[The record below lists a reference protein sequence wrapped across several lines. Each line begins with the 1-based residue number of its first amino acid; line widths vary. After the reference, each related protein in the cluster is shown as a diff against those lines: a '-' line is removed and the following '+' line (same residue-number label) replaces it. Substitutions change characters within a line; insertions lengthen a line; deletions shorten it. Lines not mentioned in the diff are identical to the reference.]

1 MLNRSIRSP
10 YTNVYMNLALE
21 QALARQLQQDER
33 ILLFWINDPAVV
45 FGRFQNPWSECRTE
59 LLTENGVIPAR
70 RYSGGGTV
78 FHDSGNLN
86 YSVISNRQALDI
98 PGNLGILSEALKQQ
112 GIQARIGPRRDL
124 LTEDRKISG
133 SAFQLHRDF
142 AIHHGTLLI
151 DADLDRIRS
160 LLGTGLSITEN
171 RSVASVPSPV
181 TNIGRA
187 AGLTDPEDWIT
198 LIREAFGKAW
208 GSFSK
213 TPEALPDPERLAQDS
228 ARLAQWEWIFGQTP
242 PFVLNLSGG
251 RPVSLR
257 IDQGRIVSVLQRD
270 GPDSGQNLPTDIALT
285 AARLAEMA
293 AYLNIHT
300 DITPNTLIQEL
311 RSKEDYH
318 VI

>member
-1 MLNRSIRSP
+1 M
-10 YTNVYMNLALE
+10 
-21 QALARQLQQDER
+21 
-33 ILLFWINDPAVV
+33 
-45 FGRFQNPWSECRTE
+45 
-59 LLTENGVIPAR
+59 
-70 RYSGGGTV
+70 
-78 FHDSGNLN
+78 
-86 YSVISNRQALDI
+86 
-98 PGNLGILSEALKQQ
+98 
-112 GIQARIGPRRDL
+112 
-124 LTEDRKISG
+124 
-133 SAFQLHRDF
+133 
-142 AIHHGTLLI
+142 
-151 DADLDRIRS
+151 
-160 LLGTGLSITEN
+160 
-171 RSVASVPSPV
+171 
-181 TNIGRA
+181 
-187 AGLTDPEDWIT
+187 DPEDWIT

-257 IDQGRIVSVLQRD
+257 IYQGRIVSVLQRD

-293 AYLNIHT
+293 ACLNIHT